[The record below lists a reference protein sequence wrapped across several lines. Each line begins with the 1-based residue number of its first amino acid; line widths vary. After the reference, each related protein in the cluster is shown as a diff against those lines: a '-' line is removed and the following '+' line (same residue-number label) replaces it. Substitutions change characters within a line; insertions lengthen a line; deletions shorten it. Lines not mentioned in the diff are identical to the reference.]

1 MNNNNKKGRRDLQT
15 DKSRKPSRR
24 GSVLCVP
31 YEAGRW
37 GSGGAGGVG
46 GAAAVAVVVVVVV
59 LVVPPLPLSLWL
71 WWWRQRC

>member
-15 DKSRKPSRR
+15 DKSRKRSRR

-46 GAAAVAVVVVVVV
+46 GATVVAPEAIEAPIGVWHC
-59 LVVPPLPLSLWL
+59 L
-71 WWWRQRC
+71 